1 MQVLKHL
8 PLFVNSKLC
17 LWALLY
23 RLDVPCRCEGTDAV
37 VCRGRN
43 RVDSP
48 SEHSRAQSTLNSV
61 VAGLC
66 ELSEDIAPIAELLP
80 IKAIATA
87 TKGIIYL
94 KTLFIILH
102 LSSIP
107 SANVENNFITTKR
120 YLTILRNVTQL

>member
-23 RLDVPCRCEGTDAV
+23 RLDVLCRCEGADAV

-94 KTLFIILH
+94 KTLLAIQH
-102 LSSIP
+102 
-107 SANVENNFITTKR
+107 
-120 YLTILRNVTQL
+120 